1 MMERILFQEGASLSD
16 GQRPSPGVEILFVM
30 NSLTGKPG
38 PASPSP
44 GLTAAEVATRLSQF
58 GPNAVSEEQP
68 HPVRQFLERF
78 WAPIPWLLEATI
90 IIQLFLGER
99 VEVGVIA
106 GLLVLNAVL
115 GFLQE
120 GRAQKALVLLRQQ

>member
-1 MMERILFQEGASLSD
+1 MERILFHEGAILSP
-16 GQRPSPGVEILFVM
+16 RVEILSVM
-30 NSLTGKPG
+30 NSLSAKPG

-58 GPNAVSEEQP
+58 GPNAVREERP

-90 IIQLFLGER
+90 IIQLFFGEQVMRDHVRLLGSVFVR
-99 VEVGVIA
+99 VCGA
-106 GLLVLNAVL
+106 GKRTV
-115 GFLQE
+115 
-120 GRAQKALVLLRQQ
+120 

>member
-1 MMERILFQEGASLSD
+1 
-16 GQRPSPGVEILFVM
+16 M
-30 NSLTGKPG
+30 NSLSAKTS

-58 GPNAVSEEQP
+58 GPNTVREERP

-99 VEVGVIA
+99 VEAGVIA

-115 GFLQE
+115 GFFQE
-120 GRAQKALVLLRQQ
+120 GRAQKALGPAAATIACRGARATGWRMAEHRSGGTPIIR

>member
-1 MMERILFQEGASLSD
+1 M
-16 GQRPSPGVEILFVM
+16 
-30 NSLTGKPG
+30 
-38 PASPSP
+38 
-44 GLTAAEVATRLSQF
+44 
-58 GPNAVSEEQP
+58 
-68 HPVRQFLERF
+68 RQFLERF

-99 VEVGVIA
+99 VEASMIA

-120 GRAQKALVLLRQQ
+120 GRAQKSAGLFAAAIARRRTREA

>member
-1 MMERILFQEGASLSD
+1 MDSLKD
-16 GQRPSPGVEILFVM
+16 
-30 NSLTGKPG
+30 KPG
-38 PASPSP
+38 PASSSP
-44 GLTAAEVATRLSQF
+44 GLTAAEVAARLSQF
-58 GPNAVSEEQP
+58 GKNAVREEPQ

-120 GRAQKALVLLRQQ
+120 GAGAESAGLVAAAIARRRAREA

>member
-1 MMERILFQEGASLSD
+1 M
-16 GQRPSPGVEILFVM
+16 
-30 NSLTGKPG
+30 
-38 PASPSP
+38 
-44 GLTAAEVATRLSQF
+44 
-58 GPNAVSEEQP
+58 
-68 HPVRQFLERF
+68 RQFLERF

>member
-1 MMERILFQEGASLSD
+1 
-16 GQRPSPGVEILFVM
+16 M
-30 NSLTGKPG
+30 NSLSAKPG

-44 GLTAAEVATRLSQF
+44 GLTAAQVATRLSQF
-58 GPNAVSEEQP
+58 GPNAVREERP

-106 GLLVLNAVL
+106 GLIVLNAVL
-115 GFLQE
+115 GFFQE

>member
-1 MMERILFQEGASLSD
+1 
-16 GQRPSPGVEILFVM
+16 M
-30 NSLTGKPG
+30 NSLAAKPG

-58 GPNAVSEEQP
+58 GPNAVREEQP
-68 HPVRQFLERF
+68 HPVRRFLERF

-99 VEVGVIA
+99 VEAGVIA

-120 GRAQKALVLLRQQ
+120 GAGRKRWPCGSNCASTRA